1 MKSVTFEN
9 LKKQNYTMKESLRA
23 LKTNIQFCGDDI
35 CTIVVTSAMPNEGKS
50 TVTMDL
56 ARSFS
61 ESGKRVLLIDTD
73 MRKSV
78 YVGRLRAVASDG
90 REIYG
95 LSHFLSGQKKLE
107 DVLYGTTIPGL
118 FMIFAGPSVPNP
130 TEILEKKYFTEL
142 LNFAKEHFDYVLLD
156 CAPIGAAIDAAVIAK
171 HCDGAILVIAQ
182 GMASGR
188 LIYALYDYKAP
199 LKLSQCQF
207 VGLKWFKTLFSNKTQ
222 VMQLIQVMK
231 NTFAM
236 SLLGIATSFLP
247 VLFAVFLNEIKCK
260 WFKNLVQTLT
270 TLPNFISWTLVYSI
284 AFCLFSTT
292 GMFNTVMQNLGVI
305 SEPLK
310 ILDSGRHVWLQM
322 ILWSTWK
329 GLGWG
334 AIMYL
339 AAIAG
344 IDQEMYD
351 AAKVDGA
358 GRFQIIKNITI
369 PSIMP
374 TYFVML
380 MLSVANF
387 LNNGMDQYFVFQN
400 AFNKSTIQVL
410 DLYVYNIGMTGRSL
424 SLATAIGILKSIVSV
439 TLLAIVNFVSKKT
452 RGESMI

>member
-1 MKSVTFEN
+1 MTTKKKKS
-9 LKKQNYTMKESLRA
+9 
-23 LKTNIQFCGDDI
+23 
-35 CTIVVTSAMPNEGKS
+35 
-50 TVTMDL
+50 
-56 ARSFS
+56 
-61 ESGKRVLLIDTD
+61 
-73 MRKSV
+73 
-78 YVGRLRAVASDG
+78 
-90 REIYG
+90 
-95 LSHFLSGQKKLE
+95 
-107 DVLYGTTIPGL
+107 
-118 FMIFAGPSVPNP
+118 
-130 TEILEKKYFTEL
+130 
-142 LNFAKEHFDYVLLD
+142 
-156 CAPIGAAIDAAVIAK
+156 
-171 HCDGAILVIAQ
+171 Q
-182 GMASGR
+182 GMKLFLMILPFLILCFLFSYFPLHGW
-188 LIYALYDYKAP
+188 IYALYDYKAP

-344 IDQEMYD
+344 IDQE
-351 AAKVDGA
+351 
-358 GRFQIIKNITI
+358 
-369 PSIMP
+369 